1 MMICCAAAWLLAA
14 CSKDDDL
21 PGGQTGGNGNSIIL
35 DISSGALP
43 VSRAT
48 VPAEGAE
55 VAVSHIDVLIFNDT
69 DEKTK
74 VWSDRVNASANE
86 TGRITL
92 PVKRSSF
99 TENERYWVYLIA
111 NSTHPEKDFEN
122 LANLNALKAMTQ
134 EDENIHLTGKDIEGV
149 PGTFL
154 MDGIAYP
161 EGNDEPAVAAPV
173 VLYDGSQGNDTRLAV
188 TLRRAAAKVVVTI
201 NKGQDVTFDSKGIG
215 YYLRNMPYTTSVA
228 SGAIP
233 ADIPE
238 KVTPLE
244 WTYQPD
250 QRVDIG
256 IDVTSF
262 AGFDNKSVDPF
273 GQAFEIYI
281 DAPMLKIDAGRLAEN
296 RLDGT
301 KLKAHPTIPGRF
313 VYTVDAKRETERRY
327 GTDDI
332 ANTDNIASSQRGER
346 KTLPFLVNSV
356 VSAGD
361 IVISSDESRVVYYS
375 KTFRVSNQSI
385 AGTLQYKNTAG
396 VVQTYRRM
404 LSYPSSVPAT
414 EAVSGR

>member
-1 MMICCAAAWLLAA
+1 M
-14 CSKDDDL
+14 
-21 PGGQTGGNGNSIIL
+21 
-35 DISSGALP
+35 
-43 VSRAT
+43 
-48 VPAEGAE
+48 
-55 VAVSHIDVLIFNDT
+55 
-69 DEKTK
+69 
-74 VWSDRVNASANE
+74 
-86 TGRITL
+86 
-92 PVKRSSF
+92 
-99 TENERYWVYLIA
+99 
-111 NSTHPEKDFEN
+111 
-122 LANLNALKAMTQ
+122 
-134 EDENIHLTGKDIEGV
+134 
-149 PGTFL
+149 
-154 MDGIAYP
+154 
-161 EGNDEPAVAAPV
+161 
-173 VLYDGSQGNDTRLAV
+173 
-188 TLRRAAAKVVVTI
+188 
-201 NKGQDVTFDSKGIG
+201 
-215 YYLRNMPYTTSVA
+215 
-228 SGAIP
+228 
-233 ADIPE
+233 
-238 KVTPLE
+238 E

>member
-1 MMICCAAAWLLAA
+1 M
-14 CSKDDDL
+14 KY
-21 PGGQTGGNGNSIIL
+21 GN
-35 DISSGALP
+35 
-43 VSRAT
+43 
-48 VPAEGAE
+48 
-55 VAVSHIDVLIFNDT
+55 NDWQG
-69 DEKTK
+69 E
-74 VWSDRVNASANE
+74 A
-86 TGRITL
+86 
-92 PVKRSSF
+92 
-99 TENERYWVYLIA
+99 
-111 NSTHPEKDFEN
+111 
-122 LANLNALKAMTQ
+122 
-134 EDENIHLTGKDIEGV
+134 
-149 PGTFL
+149 
-154 MDGIAYP
+154 
-161 EGNDEPAVAAPV
+161 DEP
-173 VLYDGSQGNDTRLAV
+173 DRT
-188 TLRRAAAKVVVTI
+188 
-201 NKGQDVTFDSKGIG
+201 
-215 YYLRNMPYTTSVA
+215 VA
-228 SGAIP
+228 SVPSP

-396 VVQTYRRM
+396 VVQNIPKDAFVSFERTRNGSRIGSVSVTADGQYELRLRKEYEFNWYTDEVELHYTGDGGM
-404 LSYPSSVPAT
+404 VYHATYPSLSSLFASPHIVLEPSAG
-414 EAVSGR
+414 E